1 MSRCLAVVFWIAF
14 TVGTAWSVASPSRAG
29 NRDSDGPLQIAVAAN
44 FASCLEEILVLWEGA
59 GHAPATVIVGSTG
72 RHFAQINN
80 GAPFDVFLAA
90 DADRPRRLEEENFAV
105 PGSRFCY
112 ALGRLVLWAPGIEIA
127 PDAAAADL
135 LRDAPYHHL
144 AIANPRLAPY
154 GRAAQQFLE
163 AIGVWDGLGER
174 LVTGQSVGQ
183 TWQFVASGAAEAGL
197 LALSQT
203 KKLEDEHAV
212 LIVPAEFYASIVQEA
227 VLLERARDNEE
238 ATRFLKFLGTDEAR
252 NVIRAYGYGVPED
265 GAP

>member
-1 MSRCLAVVFWIAF
+1 MIRRLAVVFWVAF
-14 TVGTAWSVASPSRAG
+14 AAVTALSVASPSRAE
-29 NRDSDGPLQIAVAAN
+29 NLDGDEPLQIAVAAN
-44 FASCLEEILVLWEGA
+44 FSSCLEEILVLWEGA

-72 RHFAQINN
+72 RHFAQITH

-90 DADRPRRLEEENFAV
+90 DAERPRRLEAEKLAV
-105 PGSRFCY
+105 PASRFCY
-112 ALGRLVLWAPGIEIA
+112 AEGQLVLWAPGLEIG
-127 PDAAAADL
+127 PQDAAKEV
-135 LRDAPYHHL
+135 LRDAPYDHL

-163 AIGVWDGLGER
+163 AIGLWGGLGER

-183 TWQFVASGAAEAGL
+183 AWQFVASGAAEAGL

-203 KKLEDEHAV
+203 KKLEDGHAV
-212 LIVPAEFYASIVQEA
+212 LLVPAEFYAPIVQEA

-238 ATRFLKFLGTDEAR
+238 AKRFLEFLGTEQAQA
-252 NVIRAYGYGVPED
+252 VIRAYGYGVPES